1 MSYPQTPFKTPQPGP
16 TPGGGEL
23 PAERRASE
31 PENASGAAV
40 PRRHPQLALSLA
52 CGQRAWAP
60 ARGVGGGGTTRR
72 PTPTPTPRLGC
83 LERARLAPRR
93 SPLGGALVLP
103 DRGRAR
109 GGAAE
114 GTAVRT
120 PPASLL
126 PLPACPPAGVL
137 LTGEGRSLSTR
148 NIPECCVAVKPV
160 SPEKTETRARSSAS
174 VGNQCSTSATGCL
187 RTTAAQVQ
195 SLCSSTLE
203 VPTKHPSA
211 GSSPPCT

>member
-1 MSYPQTPFKTPQPGP
+1 MPV
-16 TPGGGEL
+16 
-23 PAERRASE
+23 ERQASE
-31 PENASGAAV
+31 TGNASGAVA
-40 PRRHPQLALSLA
+40 PRRHPRLARSVT

-60 ARGVGGGGTTRR
+60 ARGVGGGGTTR
-72 PTPTPTPRLGC
+72 TPTPTPRLGR

-137 LTGEGRSLSTR
+137 LTREGRRLSTR

-174 VGNQCSTSATGCL
+174 VGNQCSTSATGRP